1 MMVTMHPERGEPMS
15 SVRVQRRLAA
25 IVAADVAGYS
35 RLMGRDEEGTLAAM
49 NAHLRDCV
57 HPTVAEHGG
66 RIVKTTGDGLLIE
79 FPSIVDAVRCCVG
92 VQQAMAERNQSVPA
106 AIRVQFRI
114 GVNLGDVV
122 SEGDDIF
129 GDGVNIAAR
138 LEGIAEPGGI
148 CISRVVLDQLRHKL
162 ELEVEDLGARALKNI
177 EEPVHAYRVATAMTP
192 ATPTSQES
200 RIIAPASRAVP
211 IRPMRPSL
219 AILPFRNVSGDHET
233 DFIADGIGLGI
244 QTLLVQ
250 LSGLFFI
257 NACAH
262 QAYLEGKATAE
273 QAGEELSV
281 RYVLEGA
288 VQRFGA
294 RVRVTAQ
301 LTDLHDKAVV
311 WADRYDGDLEDV
323 FALQDDITREVVTS
337 LSSEILG
344 LGTNLDRIWT
354 RSLTAPGAWEYF
366 LRGVS
371 HYYKFTP
378 KDNALAREMF
388 EKLHALHPEKS
399 TGPSYI
405 ALTHWNDATRRWVDA
420 PAQSMRLA
428 SEWAARSL
436 EPESDNNGLGHAIL
450 GSVRVLEG
458 KHEEGLALCRKSIAF
473 RANCPFA
480 FGQLAFAQTYFG
492 DAPAAVKSA
501 REALSVRMVYPP
513 PLVNILAIAHRDSGE
528 IPLSI
533 PAAQEAWRLAP
544 AHVDALVTL
553 CSDYSLTEEGDKARN
568 VAGQI
573 IALDP
578 EFRVASF
585 VSTQP
590 YRETAKLDRLSNAL
604 TAAGLPP

>member
-1 MMVTMHPERGEPMS
+1 
-15 SVRVQRRLAA
+15 
-25 IVAADVAGYS
+25 
-35 RLMGRDEEGTLAAM
+35 
-49 NAHLRDCV
+49 
-57 HPTVAEHGG
+57 
-66 RIVKTTGDGLLIE
+66 
-79 FPSIVDAVRCCVG
+79 
-92 VQQAMAERNQSVPA
+92 
-106 AIRVQFRI
+106 
-114 GVNLGDVV
+114 
-122 SEGDDIF
+122 
-129 GDGVNIAAR
+129 
-138 LEGIAEPGGI
+138 
-148 CISRVVLDQLRHKL
+148 
-162 ELEVEDLGARALKNI
+162 
-177 EEPVHAYRVATAMTP
+177 
-192 ATPTSQES
+192 
-200 RIIAPASRAVP
+200 
-211 IRPMRPSL
+211 MRPSL